1 MQGQPYNMDKD
12 TLLEALATKEAGLSA
27 AEARERL
34 ETYGGNVL
42 QEGKKRTLFAIILS
56 QFKNLMILVLLAA
69 AIISWVV
76 EPEGGMADAIIIL
89 VVILLNV
96 VMGTV
101 QESRAEAALE
111 ALKKLSAPSAN
122 VMRGGM
128 VTAVKSAEIVPG
140 DVVLLAA
147 GDYIPADMRLI
158 TSASLRIDEAM
169 LTGESVPAEKDA
181 ANTLPEGTPLAERLN
196 MAYSGT
202 SVVYGRGVGV
212 VVDTGMKTEIGKI
225 AGALQNAAEGETPL
239 QKRMDSLSK
248 VLSVGV
254 LAIAAIVFG
263 LGMYAGREPIEMFL
277 VAVSLAVA
285 AIPEGL
291 ATVVTLLLTMGVQKM
306 SKRGAI
312 IRKLPAVETL
322 GSTSVICSDKTGTL
336 TQNHMSVM
344 KVYMNGA
351 EQDAQSPEDTGE
363 LALLDRAFL
372 LCNDTQ
378 EAGENG
384 ETKLTG
390 DPTETALYAFAAQ
403 RSDARE
409 VIRQHPRVYEIPF
422 DSERKLMSTV
432 NGTGEYTLYVKG
444 APDELVA
451 RCTHISVSG
460 QVRELTP
467 QDEKAVREANA
478 AMAGQALR
486 VLAAAYRVLPE
497 VPHKPEGLENGL
509 VFLGLAGMMDPPRP
523 EAQEAVALCRSAGIR
538 PVMITGDHKL
548 TAVAIAEKLGI
559 LGSGSRALSGAE
571 LDTLSDEALDGQ
583 LYDIG
588 VYARVAPEHKVRI
601 VKAFQRKGNIVAM
614 TGDGVNDA
622 PALKTADIGVGM
634 GITGTEVSKGASDM
648 VLTDDN
654 FATIVKA
661 VEEGRRIFRNIKMA
675 VQYLLSTNLSEVV
688 TLLVG
693 TLLIG
698 RLGGSAVLYPV
709 QILWINLVTD
719 TFPALALGM
728 ERAPQDIMQ
737 RKPRSAKESFFA
749 GGMAVDMVL
758 FGAVMS
764 VLTLGIYFLSLS
776 WYGDHMV
783 ASTMAFLTLGLVQLF
798 HALNIRSGHRTVF
811 SGILRNPWMIGA
823 FLLAGVLQI
832 GVVAIGPVASFFRST
847 PLSGTQWLEVIVAAA
862 AIVPVSELVKAVKRL
877 LKKGR

>member
-1 MQGQPYNMDKD
+1 MQGQPYSMEKD
-12 TLLEALATKEAGLSA
+12 ALLEALSTAEAGLSPQ
-27 AEARERL
+27 EAGERL
-34 ETYGGNVL
+34 ATHGGNVL
-42 QEGKKRTLFAIILS
+42 KEGKKRTLLTIILS

-69 AIISWVV
+69 AIISALLNEV
-76 EPEGGMADAIIIL
+76 PDAIIIF
-89 VVILLNV
+89 VVIVLNA

-122 VMRGGM
+122 VMRGGA
-128 VTAVKSAEIVPG
+128 VHTVKSAELVPG

-147 GDYIPADMRLI
+147 GDYVPADIRLI
-158 TSASLRIDEAM
+158 SSASLRIDEAM

-181 ANTLPEGTPLAERLN
+181 ASTLAEATPLAERVN

-202 SVVYGRGVGV
+202 SVVYGRAVGV
-212 VVDTGMKTEIGKI
+212 VTATGMETEIGKI
-225 AGALQNAAEGETPL
+225 AGALQGAAEGETPL
-239 QKRMDSLSK
+239 QKRMNSLSQM
-248 VLSVGV
+248 LSVGV

-263 LGMYAGREPIEMFL
+263 LGMLSGRPVFEMFL
-277 VAVSLAVA
+277 LAVSLAVA

-336 TQNHMSVM
+336 TQNRMSVM
-344 KVYMNGA
+344 KVYANGT
-351 EQDAQSPEDTGE
+351 EQGADAPGESVE

-378 EAGENG
+378 E
-384 ETKLTG
+384 TKEDGGVRLMG

-403 RSDARE
+403 RGDAQT
-409 VIRQHPRVYEIPF
+409 VIRQYPRVYEIPF

-432 NGTGEYTLYVKG
+432 NGAEEYALYVKG

-451 RCTHISVSG
+451 RCTHISLDG
-460 QVRELTP
+460 QVREITP
-467 QDEKAVREANA
+467 QDEQVIREANA
-478 AMAGQALR
+478 AMAAEALR
-486 VLAAAYRVLPE
+486 VLAAAYKPLDA

-509 VFLGLAGMMDPPRP
+509 IFLGMAGMMDPPRP
-523 EAQEAVALCRSAGIR
+523 EAGEAVALCQSAGIR

-559 LGSGSRALSGAE
+559 LRKGDRALSGVE
-571 LDTLSDEALDGQ
+571 LDTLSDEALDEQ

-601 VKAFQRKGNIVAM
+601 VKAFQRKGNVVAM

-634 GITGTEVSKGASDM
+634 GITGTEVSKSASDM

-661 VEEGRRIFRNIKMA
+661 VAEGRRIFRNIKMA

-688 TLLVG
+688 TLLIG
-693 TLLIG
+693 TMLAGQLAG
-698 RLGGSAVLYPV
+698 NSVLYPV

-728 ERAPQDIMQ
+728 ERAPQDVMQ
-737 RKPRSAKESFFA
+737 RRPRSAKESFFA
-749 GGMAVDMVL
+749 GGMAVDMAL

-764 VLTLGIYFLSLS
+764 ALTLGIYFLSLS
-776 WYGDHMV
+776 WYGDYTV
-783 ASTMAFLTLGLVQLF
+783 SATMAFLTLGLVQLF
-798 HALNIRSGHRTVF
+798 HAFNIRAGHRTVF
-811 SGILRNPWMIGA
+811 AGITQNPWMIGA
-823 FLLAGVLQI
+823 FLLAGALQV
-832 GVVAIGPVASFFRST
+832 GVVAIGPVATFFRST
-847 PLSGTQWLEVIVAAA
+847 PLSGTQWLEVLIAAA
-862 AIVPVSELVKAVKRL
+862 AIVPVSELVKGIKRL
-877 LKKGR
+877 LKKGKEHA